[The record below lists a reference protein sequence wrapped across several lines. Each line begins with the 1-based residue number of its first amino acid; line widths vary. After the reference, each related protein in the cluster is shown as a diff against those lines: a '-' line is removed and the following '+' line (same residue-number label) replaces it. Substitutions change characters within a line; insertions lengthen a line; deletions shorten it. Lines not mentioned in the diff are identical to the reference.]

1 MKKDNISD
9 AVIRRLLAGETIPEA
24 FLMKILF
31 TAVTLGAGFR
41 GGEIVPILCTGA
53 TFGSIAGPLLGLSQS
68 FGGGMGRMRE
78 VCGACS
84 GAFMV
89 LGLKYGTPDSSDAQT
104 KKKVYEI
111 VQKFAARFKEENG
124 FDSIVCRDLLGL
136 PGASRPKPAERTAE
150 YYKKRPCA
158 ELVALSSGLLD
169 EFI

>member
-1 MKKDNISD
+1 MNIEKAEKAKSLFKQGYNCSQ
-9 AVIRRLLAGETIPEA
+9 AV
-24 FLMKILF
+24 
-31 TAVTLGAGFR
+31 LGAWC
-41 GGEIVPILCTGA
+41 EE
-53 TFGSIAGPLLGLSQS
+53 LGLDFNTAMRLSQS